1 MSDLIPA
8 KNLLPSARLSVS
20 KSKTFA
26 DCKKKFKYSYILKLP
41 KKEQDFHIYGK
52 FVHRVM
58 ELFHLHY
65 IEGGSDAQHVVMG
78 QAFKASL
85 EEFKTQLT
93 KEQKLEAKESCTAYL
108 KRLSEEDPAKVPN
121 IYGAEKDFNIALR
134 DDVTLLG
141 VIDRIQIDHDGIH
154 HVVDYK
160 TTKNKKYLKNDWF
173 QLLAYAY
180 VLHVQDPSITRVR
193 GSYVLIRHGFEYITE
208 TFELPEI
215 LKIKDKFLAYADG
228 MNEEK
233 LWRANPTILCSW
245 CDFLMECD
253 EGKDIVSQRFPSKV
267 YGEVKW

>member
-20 KSKTFA
+20 KTKTFG
-26 DCKKKFKYSYILKLP
+26 DCRKKFKYSYILKLP

-65 IEGGSDAQHVVMG
+65 IEGGSDPQNVAMSN
-78 QAFKASL
+78 AFKVSL
-85 EEFKTQLT
+85 DEFKTQLT
-93 KEQKLEAKESCTAYL
+93 KEQKVEAKASCTAYL
-108 KRLSEEDPAKVPN
+108 KRLSEEDIANLPN
-121 IYGAEKDFNIALR
+121 IYAAEKDFNLQIR
-134 DDVTLLG
+134 EDVTLLG
-141 VIDRIQIDHDGIH
+141 VIDRLQIDHDGVH

-173 QLLAYAY
+173 QLLTYAY
-180 VLHVQDPSITRVR
+180 VLHSWDPTITKVR

-208 TFELPEI
+208 TFDLKEI
-215 LKIKDKFLAYADG
+215 LKIKDKFLEYADN
-228 MNEEK
+228 MNDEK
-233 LWRANPTILCSW
+233 LWRANPTPLCAW
-245 CDFLMECD
+245 CDFWEQCD
-253 EGKDIVSQRFPSKV
+253 EGKEIVAQRFPSKV